1 MEEGIRAMQELP
13 SGHGM
18 VREAKQERVWSL
30 QHVGDTGS
38 GLRGAQGTGLSKQSL
53 GKQSTSKN
61 NECYTPL
68 SNMTLIA
75 ICFD

>member
-18 VREAKQERVWSL
+18 GREAKQERVWSL

-38 GLRGAQGTGLSKQSL
+38 GLRGAQGAVEVPCSL
-53 GKQSTSKN
+53 PL
-61 NECYTPL
+61 TPAR
-68 SNMTLIA
+68 S
-75 ICFD
+75 